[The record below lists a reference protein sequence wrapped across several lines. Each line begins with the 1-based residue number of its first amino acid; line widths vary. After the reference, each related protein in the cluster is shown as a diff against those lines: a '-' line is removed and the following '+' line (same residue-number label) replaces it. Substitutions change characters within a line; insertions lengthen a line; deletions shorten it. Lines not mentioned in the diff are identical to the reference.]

1 MERSEISIK
10 LELCFQFE
18 LDDLIN
24 RFDAIMESLMEI
36 DVQRNQVRDAINEWC
51 ISVDTEIQN
60 QEAVTADS
68 FLEDMGFALAADEVF
83 GTEV

>member
-24 RFDAIMESLMEI
+24 RFDAIMESLMQI
-36 DVQRNQVRDAINEWC
+36 DVQRNQIRDAINEWC

-60 QEAVTADS
+60 QETITADN
-68 FLEDMGFALAADEVF
+68 FLENMGFAIAGDEVF